1 MSFGERNAL
10 SIILINLT
18 KKEEISSDDTQQ
30 AFTCS
35 KSITERVEKVVKYI
49 QSLQQRYQND
59 FIDVIVVC
67 LLLTLNKLHAFFKCL
82 YRYIWA

>member
-1 MSFGERNAL
+1 MIFNAFKITEYIIWRKNAL
-10 SIILINLT
+10 TMILISLT
-18 KKEEISSDDTQQ
+18 KKEEISSNDTQR

-35 KSITERVEKVVKYI
+35 KSITERVEKDVQYI

-67 LLLTLNKLHAFFKCL
+67 LLLTLS
-82 YRYIWA
+82 